1 MDEGASL
8 RLHLVLV
15 AARSRA
21 LQSCVVVTPQ
31 KKTVELAPAGPGP
44 TDRVKYDQEGGSLDD
59 GWCGLRVDAVQ
70 AQDMGVWVLRAV
82 IKQNGEVHLG
92 KTSVTVFRE

>member
-31 KKTVELAPAGPGP
+31 KKTVELAPAGP

-70 AQDMGVWVLRAV
+70 AQDMGVWVLRAF